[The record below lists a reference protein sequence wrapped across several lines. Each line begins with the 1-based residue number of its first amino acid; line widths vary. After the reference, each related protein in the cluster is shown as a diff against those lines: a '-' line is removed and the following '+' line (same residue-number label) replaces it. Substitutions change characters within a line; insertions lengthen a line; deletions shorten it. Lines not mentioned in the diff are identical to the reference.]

1 MENQTVFP
9 PNRRLGLIFHAAAA
23 LILLGAAALVFFQV
37 YQREVGQVFITGIL
51 LAVILVS
58 PLPLLV
64 YRGYALAQ
72 ASYALDRDGLRIR
85 WGLRAEDIP
94 LPQIEWVRPADEL
107 GFRLPLPFLQW
118 PGAVVGRR
126 KVEGLGPVEFIASD
140 VRSLLLVAT
149 PEKVYAISPAD
160 ERSFVRS
167 YRRIIELGSLT
178 PIPSRSVLPA
188 AFLERVWHDLL
199 ARYMIIAG
207 MGLTALLLVVSI
219 LLIPAHATVFLGYDA
234 AGQPLEPISSER
246 LLLLPLLGG
255 VEYVVSLLVGLY
267 FYRLKEQR
275 LASYLLWGSSILLP
289 LLLLLAA
296 IMI

>member
-58 PLPLLV
+58 PLPILV

-118 PGAVVGRR
+118 PGAVVGWR

-140 VRSLLLVAT
+140 VRNLLLVAT

-160 ERSFVRS
+160 ERSFVRT

-188 AFLERVWHDLL
+188 AFLERVWHDHL

-207 MGLTALLLVVSI
+207 MGLTMLLLVVSV

-234 AGQPLEPISSER
+234 AGLPLEPVSSER

-267 FYRLKEQR
+267 FYRLNEQR
-275 LASYLLWGSSILLP
+275 LAAYLVWGSSILLP

>member
-126 KVEGLGPVEFIASD
+126 KVEGLGAVEFIASD

-160 ERSFVRS
+160 ERSFVRT

-188 AFLERVWHDLL
+188 AFLERVWHDHL

-207 MGLTALLLVVSI
+207 MGLSVLLLVVSV
-219 LLIPAHATVFLGYDA
+219 LLIPAHAKIFLGYDA
-234 AGQPLEPISSER
+234 AGRPLEPVSSER

-267 FYRLKEQR
+267 FYRLNEQR
-275 LASYLLWGSSILLP
+275 LAAYLLWGSSILLL